1 MRVSVG
7 EKERLVH
14 EIDHV
19 SWWRTQNY
27 GHAKVLVTNY
37 FDLVDL
43 STNDQRFGSKQAVHL
58 FQYRRIGD
66 AKGKFEGSVE

>member
-14 EIDHV
+14 ENGHV
-19 SWWRTQNY
+19 SRWRTQLD

-43 STNDQRFGSKQAVHL
+43 STNDQRFSSNT
-58 FQYRRIGD
+58 GD
-66 AKGKFEGSVE
+66 AKALVNLKAQ